1 MIVVSRKGGAIH
13 ANERE
18 QMRAGLRLGIAM
30 AAAGLALGAASALA
44 QSTPPEAT
52 TNTPATDSIG
62 PRELQ
67 NFNLQGTVTRSTEQ
81 PAPAP
86 SPAPTAPRR
95 TPTITTALPQPTDQP
110 TPSRAQAS
118 APPAAEP
125 TGIASR
131 ETERAPVVRSQPAPS
146 SSVTTALPPLSPSS
160 VATDARGNPP
170 SPAPEPPAASVAQQS
185 GFPLLPWLL
194 AAAALGVGGAFLFWR
209 SRSRETF
216 AGGPQIDAYLGPEP
230 APAPPPGPVAA
241 TSPAPAPAPEPAAR
255 NAAGIVSTRLRPWLE
270 LTFDPIRCV
279 VDDEKVTFEFELG
292 LFNSGSAP
300 ARDVLIEA
308 TLFNAGP
315 EQEREIAA
323 FFAAPVGQ
331 GQRIATIPPLQR
343 MKLRTEVSAPR
354 TGLQLFEIGGRHV
367 IVPLIGFNALY
378 RWGASD
384 GQTSQSFLL
393 GRDTK
398 GDKLAPFRM
407 DLGPRVFR
415 GLAARPLPQAVR
427 N

>member
-1 MIVVSRKGGAIH
+1 MIFAPRKGGAIH

-18 QMRAGLRLGIAM
+18 QMRAGLRLGIAI
-30 AAAGLALGAASALA
+30 AAAGLGVGAAPALA
-44 QSTPPEAT
+44 QSAPPEAT

-67 NFNLQGTVTRSTEQ
+67 NFNLQGTVTKSAEQ
-81 PAPAP
+81 PA
-86 SPAPTAPRR
+86 PAPTAPRR
-95 TPTITTALPQPTDQP
+95 TPTITTALPEPTDQP
-110 TPSRAQAS
+110 TPGRVQAP

-125 TGIASR
+125 TRIAAVDPERSR
-131 ETERAPVVRSQPAPS
+131 VVRSQPAPS
-146 SSVTTALPPLSPSS
+146 SSVTTTLPPLSPSS
-160 VATDARGNPP
+160 IAADERGNPP
-170 SPAPEPPAASVAQQS
+170 SPAAEPAVSSVEQQGS
-185 GFPLLPWLL
+185 FPLPLWLL
-194 AAAALGVGGAFLFWR
+194 AAAVLGIGGAFLFWR
-209 SRSRETF
+209 NRSREAF
-216 AGGPQIDAYLGPEP
+216 AHGPQIDAYLAPEP
-230 APAPPPGPVAA
+230 APAPRPGPAVAPSP
-241 TSPAPAPAPEPAAR
+241 TPAPPPKAAVPDSV
-255 NAAGIVSTRLRPWLE
+255 GIVSTRLRPWLE

-398 GDKLAPFRM
+398 GEKLAPFRM

>member
-1 MIVVSRKGGAIH
+1 
-13 ANERE
+13 
-18 QMRAGLRLGIAM
+18 MRAGLRLGIAI
-30 AAAGLALGAASALA
+30 AAAGLALGATPALA
-44 QSTPPEAT
+44 QSAPPEAT

-81 PAPAP
+81 PAP
-86 SPAPTAPRR
+86 SPAPTPPRR

-110 TPSRAQAS
+110 TPSRAQAP

-131 ETERAPVVRSQPAPS
+131 ETEWAPVVRSQPAPS
-146 SSVTTALPPLSPSS
+146 SSVTTALPPLNPSS
-160 VATDARGNPP
+160 VVTDERGNPP
-170 SPAPEPPAASVAQQS
+170 SSAPEPPAASVAQQD

-194 AAAALGVGGAFLFWR
+194 AAAALGVGVAFLFWR
-209 SRSRETF
+209 NRSREAF
-216 AGGPQIDAYLGPEP
+216 AGGPEVDSYLAPEP
-230 APAPPPGPVAA
+230 ASPPPRGAVAAPSPAPGPAPPPKAAGPD
-241 TSPAPAPAPEPAAR
+241 S
-255 NAAGIVSTRLRPWLE
+255 AGIVSTRLRPWLE

-398 GDKLAPFRM
+398 GEKLAPFRM